1 MQVQTDNWAASKE
14 TIVTLIRS
22 WLMLKKRER
31 KKENAQLEE
40 ESITDETHY
49 LFN

>member
-1 MQVQTDNWAASKE
+1 MQTDNWAASKE
-14 TIVTLIRS
+14 TTVTLIRS
-22 WLMLKKRER
+22 WLIFKKKRER